1 MENPKKTNVFLMIF
15 YGIIAVLIVVFII
28 QNWQSVTIN
37 ILGLKVE
44 GKSFI
49 VFLVIFALGFVSGW
63 FFEYLRHSR
72 KAKKEKK
79 ETIRRVRYSEE

>member
-1 MENPKKTNVFLMIF
+1 MEDQKKTNTFLLIV
-15 YGIIAVLIVVFII
+15 YCIIAVLVMVFII

-49 VFLVIFALGFVSGW
+49 VFLVIFGLGFVSGW
-63 FFEYLRHSR
+63 LFEYLRHSR